1 MIRSAT
7 FEDCQA
13 ISAIFNE
20 ALLHTTSVY
29 AYVPETL
36 KDRQQWLLDKQQ
48 AQLPVLV
55 AEREGQVLG
64 FATFGPFRNRPAYQ
78 YTAEHSVYV
87 AEPYRHQGIGEAL
100 LQAIIAEAI
109 KHHLKTLVGGID
121 SANASSI
128 RLHEK
133 NGFVYQGMIPQ
144 AGYKFGQW
152 LNLCFYTLSLPGP
165 DHPQEHTPA

>member
-1 MIRSAT
+1 MIRAAT
-7 FEDCQA
+7 IDDTQA

-29 AYVPETL
+29 AYVPESL
-36 KDRQQWLLDKQQ
+36 EDRQLWFEEKQR
-48 AQLPVLV
+48 AHLPVLV
-55 AEREGQVLG
+55 AEHNGQVVG
-64 FATFGPFRNRPAYQ
+64 FATFGPFRNRPAYH

-87 AEPYRHQGIGEAL
+87 AVHWQKQGIGEAL
-100 LQAIIAEAI
+100 LKAIIEEAK
-109 KHHLKTLVGGID
+109 KHQLKTLVGGID
-121 SANASSI
+121 SANRSSI

-133 NGFVYQGMIPQ
+133 RGFVFQGMIPQ

-165 DHPQEHTPA
+165 DHPKEDVK